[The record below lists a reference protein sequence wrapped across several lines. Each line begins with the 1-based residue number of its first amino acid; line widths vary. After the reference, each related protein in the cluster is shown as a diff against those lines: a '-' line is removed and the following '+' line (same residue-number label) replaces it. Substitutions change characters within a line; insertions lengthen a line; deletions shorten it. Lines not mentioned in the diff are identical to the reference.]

1 VAAAPEDRVS
11 TGADSPNLEGLDRWA
26 FAPRRVE
33 KPWGWE
39 LIWAH
44 AEQYVG
50 KVLFVRAGHSLSLQF
65 HREKDESWYVE
76 SGRAE
81 LELGDAGDAILNRE
95 VVTAGACFRYRPG
108 TVHRV
113 TALEDTTILE
123 VSTPHLDDVVRLE
136 DRYGRAGTSE
146 P

>member
-1 VAAAPEDRVS
+1 MS
-11 TGADSPNLEGLDRWA
+11 LDSPNLEGLDRWA
-26 FAPRRVE
+26 FEPRRVE

-39 LIWAH
+39 LIWAV
-44 AEQYVG
+44 ADEYVG
-50 KVLFVRAGHSLSLQF
+50 KVLFIKAGESLSLQF
-65 HREKDESWYVE
+65 HNEKDESWYVQG
-76 SGRAE
+76 GRAQ
-81 LELGDAGDAILNRE
+81 LELGDVGQSILNSE
-95 VVTAGACFRYRPG
+95 IVGAGASFRYRPG

-123 VSTPHLDDVVRLE
+123 VSTNHLDDVVRLE

>member
-1 VAAAPEDRVS
+1 M
-11 TGADSPNLEGLDRWA
+11 GLDSPNLEGLDRWRVE
-26 FAPRRVE
+26 PRRVD

-39 LIWAH
+39 LIWADT
-44 AEQYVG
+44 ERYVG

-65 HREKDESWYVE
+65 HKEKDESWYVE

-81 LELGDAGDAILNRE
+81 IELGEPGASVLNAE
-95 VVTAGACFRYRPG
+95 VVTAGSCFRYRPG

-113 TALEDTTILE
+113 TALEDTTIVE
-123 VSTPHLDDVVRLE
+123 VSTPELEDVVRLE
-136 DRYGRAGTSE
+136 DAYGRAGTSD